1 MVGQSQLQE
10 LLDRLSE
17 AAEQSWPTFRVERS
31 VFQER
36 LLAAV
41 DLEADDALDALDALH
56 APDLY
61 LAVACAASLGPALSE
76 FAARYLSRVD
86 AHLGRLRN
94 APIRPEDV
102 RRDLEDTML
111 FGREG
116 GVARIGQYT
125 GRGPL
130 DRFVGA
136 AARNIAFSMLRKKT
150 KEDSGDWDALAS
162 RLSAPPHGESTV
174 ARASYGDAIREAL
187 LNALGRLDRRQR
199 TIVRLHLLKGVP
211 LTQVGRMLRVHQST
225 VSRDFAAAMR
235 VLYAEIRRQF
245 RDLHGVRETEMK
257 SIIRDVRSQLDLS
270 LARVL
275 RDTTGEG

>member
-1 MVGQSQLQE
+1 MVGQAQLQE
-10 LLDRLSE
+10 LLDRLSDD
-17 AAEQSWPTFRVERS
+17 AERSWPAFRIERPA
-31 VFQER
+31 FQQR
-36 LLAAV
+36 LLAGV
-41 DLEADDALDALDALH
+41 DLDAAGALDELEGLH

-61 LAVACAASLGPALSE
+61 LACACTARVGPALSE

-86 AHLGRLRN
+86 AYLGRLRN
-94 APIRPEDV
+94 APVRAEDV
-102 RRDLEDTML
+102 RRDLEDAML
-111 FGREG
+111 FGRDG
-116 GVARIGQYT
+116 GAGRIRQYT
-125 GRGPL
+125 GRGSL
-130 DRFVGA
+130 ERFVA
-136 AARNIAFSMLRKKT
+136 TAARNIALSMLRKKA

-162 RLSAPPHGESTV
+162 RLSTPPHGDSTV
-174 ARASYGDAIREAL
+174 ARAAYGGAIHDAL

-199 TIVRLHLLKGVP
+199 TIVRLHLLKAVP

-270 LARVL
+270 LSQVL